1 MESSK
6 EKDDKEKQEDEI
18 KQKDEEEK
26 YIKYGTLFKQWN
38 DLMRKKNSRH
48 SATGRGSGT
57 SRGFTQSIASDGP
70 RPAGAPVDSGPSRPP
85 GGAGPD
91 VGQEQAED
99 PPATNLSGEADARYG
114 GATVDSRDAEPGRQ
128 AVGQLATGPDM
139 LGGPAGWPG
148 WLEETASPVSSQETP
163 KFKQSLSS
171 VAGLEVISSEEEI
184 KGSSQTRE
192 SELSKGTYLLRDR
205 AAMQPTDASR
215 RAVKSE

>member
-1 MESSK
+1 
-6 EKDDKEKQEDEI
+6 
-18 KQKDEEEK
+18 
-26 YIKYGTLFKQWN
+26 
-38 DLMRKKNSRH
+38 MRKKNTRH

-70 RPAGAPVDSGPSRPP
+70 RPAGAPGE
-85 GGAGPD
+85 AGPD

-148 WLEETASPVSSQETP
+148 WLKETASPVSSQETP

-184 KGSSQTRE
+184 KGSRQTRE
-192 SELSKGTYLLRDR
+192 SQLSEGTYLLRDR
-205 AAMQPTDASR
+205 AAKQPTDASR
-215 RAVKSE
+215 GAGKSK